1 MATPPSKRYCKASE
15 DSSDDSSDFEPI
27 FPSDDED
34 EPEDPADH
42 YVFPSENSNQT
53 VVNMNGSYMNDECL
67 SISSLSNS
75 ETENESENEDDV
87 GVELKTVGNILVSF
101 CCKKYCLRHLTVMD
115 AINSRKEMFL
125 NKNKADQKRWL
136 HQKLTDSSSQSN
148 TDGTID
154 TTYSVAGKKVCPMA
168 WCKVYS
174 LSERTLRRLHRK
186 ITFCDSL
193 SHGNSG
199 KKRQNTLTETTAA
212 WMGRY
217 FFLVGDKMPDKNQVH
232 LPCWETR
239 KDVYHRYCSD
249 MQSTTGNVLQLSMFY
264 KLWKRKFSNV
274 MIPEVSA

>member
-1 MATPPSKRYCKASE
+1 M
-15 DSSDDSSDFEPI
+15 
-27 FPSDDED
+27 
-34 EPEDPADH
+34 
-42 YVFPSENSNQT
+42 
-53 VVNMNGSYMNDECL
+53 
-67 SISSLSNS
+67 SISSLSDS

-87 GVELKTVGNILVSF
+87 GVELKTIGNILVSF

-199 KKRQNTLTETTAA
+199 KKRQNTLTETAAA
-212 WMGRY
+212 WMERY
-217 FFLVGDKMPDKNQVH
+217 FSWLVIRCLTKIKYICPAGRLAKMF
-232 LPCWETR
+232 
-239 KDVYHRYCSD
+239 
-249 MQSTTGNVLQLSMFY
+249 TTDTVATCRVLQEMY
-264 KLWKRKFSNV
+264 FS
-274 MIPEVSA
+274 